1 MRKAKIVVKKKNL
14 GRGCGNFKKYKEEE
28 IQKK

>member
-1 MRKAKIVVKKKNL
+1 MRKAKIVVKKNL